1 MSLAELNSSQ
11 LEKLVILLR
20 EKEAVIA
27 RLKKVEHLLQSFEN
41 GAAPSVPVQKLQR
54 RSRRSSRKKGILR
67 ALKAAGSDGLT
78 VRQIAEKIGSSY
90 ANVSVWF
97 SSTGRKVAGIKKL
110 APATYNYI
118 SARS

>member
-41 GAAPSVPVQKLQR
+41 GAAPSASVKKLRR
-54 RSRRSSRKKGILR
+54 RSRQSSRKNGILR

-97 SSTGRKVAGIKKL
+97 SSTGRKVVGIKKL
-110 APATYNYI
+110 APATYRYLPP
-118 SARS
+118 RS